1 MAKPVKVWL
10 PAFMRF
16 ISLIRIT
23 SKECPEPVPIVPYE
37 GQKRFLRELVA
48 GLNGDVHHF
57 TVLKSRQL
65 GISTILLALDIFWL
79 YMHPGLQG
87 ALICDTA
94 QNLEIM
100 RGTITEMLESLPPRY
115 RVPIRSHNRTGLV
128 LANGSRLQYMS
139 AGKNKN
145 SGLGRSRALNYVH
158 ATECSSWGD
167 QKGLDSLLH
176 ALAEQNPNRLYVFES
191 TALGY
196 NLFHDMWEEAKS
208 DARQRAIF
216 IGWWSKDTQQIA
228 RDDEDFER
236 WWGEQPYLT
245 EEEAKTAKIVEA
257 EYGWRITEEQWAWY
271 RRKSFNA
278 KDEHS
283 LLEEQPSTE
292 HEAFQ
297 ATGNSFFSLKKITAD
312 MDFLSHNQVAYT
324 GYKYTLGKRFLQ
336 MRMEE
341 TKIPDEVDLKVWEN
355 PVEGAKY
362 VLGVDPAY
370 GRDEDKDRSTI
381 EVWRCFADKLVQ
393 VAEYSTPM
401 PETRHVAWV
410 MAHLA
415 GCYRDCMIN
424 LEITGPGGE
433 TLLELNNLK
442 LQMQHDVGQRE
453 LVASLNPNWALD
465 QARWY
470 LYHRPDSMGPGYAYA
485 WKCLDL
491 STPLPTISGW
501 TTMGDVQPG
510 DFLLDESGKP
520 TRVLGCSPV
529 QEGKRCF
536 RVTFDDDSSIVADE
550 EHLWPVYFPART
562 GGADR
567 IVKTVDLKP
576 GKHAIRRPPALDLPS
591 AYLPID
597 PYVLGVWL
605 GDGCSTSG
613 TFFASRTDHPAMAA
627 NLRACGVELGEP
639 YFQRENLAATTIMG
653 LKVVLRWIGV
663 LGDKHIPQA
672 YLRGSRDQRLALLQG
687 LMDTDGTVG
696 RRANGSAQLSFSTSN
711 KRLAD
716 QFCELLRTLGI
727 RPQVTVRD
735 RRLKYRGENVSCATA
750 YQIGFTTADPV
761 FRLPRKR
768 VTQAEGSRPARTRP
782 HRIVSV
788 EGVDSVPVRCVL
800 VDSPSHLFLAGTS
813 MVPTHN
819 TSFENKQRI
828 CYRMREFYDLDE
840 LIPRSMFLLDE
851 MRTFVQDGGKLAAS
865 GSNKDDRVMATAL
878 ACIAYAEWIK
888 PGMIVLGQTY
898 EAEMK
903 KQAERNR
910 PNLAVIDWIVP
921 NFLENQR
928 RARESREHEDHMLRL
943 LGDS

>member
-196 NLFHDMWEEAKS
+196 NLFHDMWEEARS

-216 IGWWSKDTQQIA
+216 IGWWSKDTQQIP

-245 EEEAKTAKIVEA
+245 EEEAKTAKVVET
-257 EYGWRITEEQWAWY
+257 EYGWKITEEQWAWY

-297 ATGNSFFSLKKITAD
+297 ATGNSFFSLKKITSD

-381 EVWRCFADKLVQ
+381 EVWRCFADKMVQ

-485 WKCLDL
+485 WK
-491 STPLPTISGW
+491 
-501 TTMGDVQPG
+501 
-510 DFLLDESGKP
+510 
-520 TRVLGCSPV
+520 
-529 QEGKRCF
+529 
-536 RVTFDDDSSIVADE
+536 
-550 EHLWPVYFPART
+550 
-562 GGADR
+562 
-567 IVKTVDLKP
+567 
-576 GKHAIRRPPALDLPS
+576 
-591 AYLPID
+591 
-597 PYVLGVWL
+597 
-605 GDGCSTSG
+605 
-613 TFFASRTDHPAMAA
+613 
-627 NLRACGVELGEP
+627 
-639 YFQRENLAATTIMG
+639 
-653 LKVVLRWIGV
+653 
-663 LGDKHIPQA
+663 
-672 YLRGSRDQRLALLQG
+672 
-687 LMDTDGTVG
+687 
-696 RRANGSAQLSFSTSN
+696 
-711 KRLAD
+711 
-716 QFCELLRTLGI
+716 
-727 RPQVTVRD
+727 
-735 RRLKYRGENVSCATA
+735 
-750 YQIGFTTADPV
+750 
-761 FRLPRKR
+761 
-768 VTQAEGSRPARTRP
+768 
-782 HRIVSV
+782 
-788 EGVDSVPVRCVL
+788 
-800 VDSPSHLFLAGTS
+800 
-813 MVPTHN
+813 

-898 EAEMK
+898 EVEMR
-903 KQAERNR
+903 KQMERER
-910 PNLAVIDWIVP
+910 PQMAVIDWIVP

>member
-1 MAKPVKVWL
+1 MAKPTKVWL

-94 QNLEIM
+94 QNLEVM
-100 RGTITEMLESLPPRY
+100 RQTITEMLESLPPRY
-115 RVPIRSHNRTGLV
+115 RVPIKSHNRTGLV

-167 QKGLDSLLH
+167 QKGLDSLLN
-176 ALAEQNPNRLYVFES
+176 ALAELNPNRLYVFES

-196 NLFHDMWEEAKS
+196 NLFHDMWEDAKS
-208 DARQRAIF
+208 DPTQRGIF
-216 IGWWSKDTQQIA
+216 IGWWSKDTQQIPET
-228 RDDEDFER
+228 DERFQT

-245 EEEAKTAKIVEA
+245 EAEEKTAKTVQD
-257 EYGWRITEEQWAWY
+257 EYGWTITPQQWAWY
-271 RRKSFNA
+271 RERAFKA

-283 LLEEQPSTE
+283 LMEEQPSTE

-297 ATGNSFFSLKKITAD
+297 ATGNSFFSLKKISAD
-312 MDFLSHNQVAYT
+312 MDFLTHNQVAYT
-324 GYKYTLGKRFLQ
+324 GYRYTLGKKFLQ

-341 TKIPDEVDLKVWEN
+341 TTIPDEVELKIWES

-370 GRDEDKDRSTI
+370 GGDEDKDRSTI
-381 EVWRCFADKLVQ
+381 QVWRCFADRMLQ

-433 TLLELNNLK
+433 VLLELNNLK
-442 LQMQHDVGQRE
+442 LQMQYGDQRE
-453 LVASLNPNWALD
+453 LAGGLNPSWALD

-485 WKCLDL
+485 WK
-491 STPLPTISGW
+491 
-501 TTMGDVQPG
+501 TT
-510 DFLLDESGKP
+510 
-520 TRVLGCSPV
+520 
-529 QEGKRCF
+529 
-536 RVTFDDDSSIVADE
+536 
-550 EHLWPVYFPART
+550 
-562 GGADR
+562 
-567 IVKTVDLKP
+567 
-576 GKHAIRRPPALDLPS
+576 
-591 AYLPID
+591 
-597 PYVLGVWL
+597 
-605 GDGCSTSG
+605 
-613 TFFASRTDHPAMAA
+613 
-627 NLRACGVELGEP
+627 
-639 YFQRENLAATTIMG
+639 
-653 LKVVLRWIGV
+653 
-663 LGDKHIPQA
+663 
-672 YLRGSRDQRLALLQG
+672 
-687 LMDTDGTVG
+687 
-696 RRANGSAQLSFSTSN
+696 
-711 KRLAD
+711 
-716 QFCELLRTLGI
+716 
-727 RPQVTVRD
+727 
-735 RRLKYRGENVSCATA
+735 
-750 YQIGFTTADPV
+750 
-761 FRLPRKR
+761 
-768 VTQAEGSRPARTRP
+768 
-782 HRIVSV
+782 
-788 EGVDSVPVRCVL
+788 
-800 VDSPSHLFLAGTS
+800 
-813 MVPTHN
+813 
-819 TSFENKQRI
+819 FENKQRI
-828 CYRMREFYDLDE
+828 CYRMRELYDLDE
-840 LIPRSMFLLDE
+840 LLPRSMFLLDE

-865 GSNKDDRVMATAL
+865 GSNKDDRVMSTAL
-878 ACIAYAEWIK
+878 AVIAYVEWVR
-888 PGMIVLGQTY
+888 PGMIVQGQTY
-898 EAEMK
+898 EVEMR
-903 KQAERNR
+903 KQMERDR
-910 PNLAVIDWIVP
+910 PNMKVIDWIVP
-921 NFLENQR
+921 MHFANQKKD
-928 RARESREHEDHMLRL
+928 RESREYDQMMRL